1 MAWAFCLPKKEEGVD
16 IEFLISLALVQGI
29 TEFLPVS
36 SSGHLVLASQL
47 AGWADQGQT
56 IDIALHVGTL
66 GAVIAYFWKDSL
78 AMTQGGWD
86 LLRGRPTDA
95 RRLCLLLVIG
105 TLPVILTGFLL
116 HGLIATHLRSV
127 GVIAAAT
134 IGFGILLYIAD
145 ARGGQTRTVAE
156 MSPRH
161 AAIIGV
167 AQAFA
172 LIPGTS
178 RSGITMTAARMLG
191 YDRESAARFSM
202 LLSIPT
208 ILAAGGLAAVQVI
221 LAGEGET
228 LGWDALLA
236 AGLAFVAAF
245 LTIGGLMA
253 WVRRASLTPFVI
265 YRLLLGGVLLF
276 VLYA

>member
-1 MAWAFCLPKKEEGVD
+1 MD
-16 IEFLISLALVQGI
+16 IEFLIGLALVQGI

-47 AGWADQGQT
+47 TGWDDQGQT

-86 LLRGRPTDA
+86 LLRGRSTEA

-105 TLPVILTGFLL
+105 TLPVILAGFLL
-116 HGLIATHLRSV
+116 HGLIADHLRSV
-127 GVIAAAT
+127 GVIAAT
-134 IGFGILLYIAD
+134 TTGFGILLYIAD
-145 ARGGQTRTVAE
+145 ARGSQARTVAD
-156 MSPRH
+156 MSPGH
-161 AAIIGV
+161 AAIIGI

-208 ILAAGGLAAVQVI
+208 ILAAGGLATVQVL

-228 LGWDALLA
+228 LGWDALIA

-265 YRLLLGGVLLF
+265 YRLVLGGVLLF
-276 VLYA
+276 VLYN

>member
-1 MAWAFCLPKKEEGVD
+1 MTWAFCLPKKEKGVD

-36 SSGHLVLASQL
+36 SSAHLVLASQL
-47 AGWADQGQT
+47 TGWADQGQT

-66 GAVIAYFWKDSL
+66 GAVIAYFWQDSL
-78 AMTQGGWD
+78 AMTRGSWD
-86 LLRGRPTDA
+86 LLRGRSTEA
-95 RRLCLLLVIG
+95 RRLCLLLIVG
-105 TLPVILTGFLL
+105 TLPVIVAGFLL
-116 HGLIATHLRSV
+116 HGVIANHLRSV
-127 GVIAAAT
+127 GVIAATT

-145 ARGGQTRTVAE
+145 ARGSQTRTVAQ
-156 MSPRH
+156 MNLTH
-161 AAIIGV
+161 AAIIGI

-208 ILAAGGLAAVQVI
+208 ILAAGGLATVQVM

-228 LGWDALLA
+228 LGWDALIA

-265 YRLLLGGVLLF
+265 YRLVLGGALLL